1 MKSFLSFIKIFF
13 QSFIIIFIF
22 QNVFASEKKIATEE
36 EVKKLYESIVRIYS
50 IVPPDARTA
59 NSLGTER
66 RGSGVIIDD
75 KHILTIGYIVVE
87 ADTINIGL
95 PGGKTVPGEL
105 VGYDHTSGF
114 GILRTI
120 NSTKL
125 NPLKLGDSDEIKVD
139 ELLFVMPYPDQG
151 QASAANAVSRRSF
164 AGWWEYYL
172 DKPIYTFP
180 MNYSWAGT
188 PLINQQGE
196 ILGIGSLF
204 VSESLSPGVSS
215 PGNLFV
221 PINDLKPIL
230 KDLIDNGRRTKNI
243 KPYMG
248 LSSEDSTG
256 KVSVTRV
263 NENGPAAKAGIMPN
277 DVILSV
283 NGKDVRNMT
292 EFYKT
297 VWGLGGPGTVLKLD
311 IDRNEQRLSFELTTM
326 DRNDFFVKPKY
337 Y

>member
-1 MKSFLSFIKIFF
+1 MKGLRNYFNNIKPNFINDGKYNKWFPLFDAIENLFFTTKSKTSNPIHVRDAVDIQKIMVTVWLATFPAMFF
-13 QSFIIIFIF
+13 GMYNLGSYSLEYLNLIGQENTGDWHHIF
-22 QNVFASEKKIATEE
+22 VSM
-36 EVKKLYESIVRIYS
+36 
-50 IVPPDARTA
+50 
-59 NSLGTER
+59 
-66 RGSGVIIDD
+66 
-75 KHILTIGYIVVE
+75 
-87 ADTINIGL
+87 
-95 PGGKTVPGEL
+95 

-114 GILRTI
+114 GLLRTI